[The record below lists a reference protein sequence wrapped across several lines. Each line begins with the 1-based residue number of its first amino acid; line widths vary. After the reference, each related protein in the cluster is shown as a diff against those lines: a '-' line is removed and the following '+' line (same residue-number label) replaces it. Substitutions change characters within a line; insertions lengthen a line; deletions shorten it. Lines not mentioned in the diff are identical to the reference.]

1 MRNEAIGYNL
11 MATHVRE
18 KIDMLDAFIDL
29 LERIE
34 DHRVDP
40 YEFGID
46 AASRELGVRSFAGYL
61 ACELEELRM
70 GKGLPAGPASTLPD
84 DVMPIAMHF
93 ESQMAMDHMR
103 DNPRS

>member
-1 MRNEAIGYNL
+1 M
-11 MATHVRE
+11 
-18 KIDMLDAFIDL
+18 
-29 LERIE
+29 
-34 DHRVDP
+34 
-40 YEFGID
+40 
-46 AASRELGVRSFAGYL
+46 RSFAGYL